1 MPRISIAVAIV
12 FALMIAGGPI
22 RASEPAASS
31 SAPAKKTPSKGAA
44 SSAAALSSDAATA
57 AKKNTSATAPPAQQ
71 ETIEQIVARVQKRL
85 ATEVPRGPKPVA
97 ARSQPPVTPRV
108 TLEWRPSVVWPAEIG
123 GEAPPA
129 VGADPNRVSLSWHSQ

>member
-1 MPRISIAVAIV
+1 MRRISIAVAIV

-31 SAPAKKTPSKGAA
+31 SAPAKKTPSKAA
-44 SSAAALSSDAATA
+44 PSSAAAPSSDAATA
-57 AKKNTSATAPPAQQ
+57 TKKNASATPTPAQQ

-97 ARSQPPVTPRV
+97 ARPQPPVTPRV
-108 TLEWRPSVVWPAEIG
+108 TLAWRPSVVWPAEIG
-123 GEAPPA
+123 GEAPPVVA
-129 VGADPNRVSLSWHSQ
+129 ADPNRVSLSWDSQ